1 MLNRSN
7 SWKEEEEVYY
17 SSKDKLFYKVIDGLV
32 EINSMEGFISEY
44 MFSNDCFYTKIYS
57 ARKDELES
65 INVDT
70 LNFIEPE
77 DGAFTFTIN
86 KFL

>member
-1 MLNRSN
+1 MLLKDSKSFMDSLNAPN
-7 SWKEEEEVYY
+7 SDFIVN
-17 SSKDKLFYKVIDGLV
+17 KL
-32 EINSMEGFISEY
+32 MEGFISEY

-65 INVDT
+65 INVNT

-77 DGAFTFTIN
+77 DSAFTFTIN